1 MDISKLTGDIEIENQ
16 YHVTSTG
23 YTMGFWIF
31 ASNRDIGT
39 NVLRVIYEDHF
50 MIAIGQD
57 TNLYGYCFIGLEYYD
72 IPSKTNTITEIN
84 SFIAGI
90 DASNINYKKSTN
102 SIDEKKWRYI
112 RCGYSYS
119 AMKYYLDVNYEGFP
133 SMNQT
138 EEALKLTTYLSGDT
152 MKLPPRKFL
161 TSNPKL
167 KISSP
172 SGLTA
177 TKYIFIRN
185 LALFSDYIH
194 PNIHLHYK

>member
-1 MDISKLTGDIEIENQ
+1 MDISKLSSNIEIENPN
-16 YHVTSTG
+16 HITSTG

-31 ASNRDIGT
+31 ASDKDIGV
-39 NVLRVIYEDHF
+39 NVLRVIYEDHL

-72 IPSKTNTITEIN
+72 IVGQIDTITKIN
-84 SFIAGI
+84 GFINDI
-90 DASNINYKKSTN
+90 DANNINYKKYTN

-133 SMNQT
+133 ATNQT
-138 EEALKLTTYLSGDT
+138 EETLKLPTYLSGDSI
-152 MKLPPRKFL
+152 KLPPRKFH

-167 KISSP
+167 IISSP
-172 SGLTA
+172 SGLAA

-185 LALFSDYIH
+185 FALFSDYIH